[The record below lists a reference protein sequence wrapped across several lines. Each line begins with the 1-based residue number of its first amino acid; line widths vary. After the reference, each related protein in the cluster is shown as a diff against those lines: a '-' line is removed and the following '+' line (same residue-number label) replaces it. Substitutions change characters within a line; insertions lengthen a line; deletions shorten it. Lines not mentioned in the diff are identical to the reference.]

1 MKKSIIQ
8 PLAALACGAL
18 ISAQAL
24 AFGGGHRGLDWEE
37 ELNLTEHQEDQIDAI
52 EDRYQDQFHAMRQ
65 NKGQRQER
73 HQQVHSLIKQMRAE
87 IQQVLTKE
95 QRAAARKLVAE
106 RRQHAMKKRLRKVAR
121 KLDMTE
127 EQQTRLQ
134 QRVSS
139 DSQNY
144 QWPMDQEQRQQARQ
158 AFDLAMQDVLTGEQ
172 QQEWQS
178 MKARFKKRW
187 RREKYDGGR
196 HEDHHRG
203 DDHDHDHDHD
213 NEHGGFRRGYHSW

>member
-24 AFGGGHRGLDWEE
+24 AFGGGHRGFDWEE
-37 ELNLTEHQEDQIDAI
+37 ELNLTELQEDQIDAI

-65 NKGQRQER
+65 GNGQRQER
-73 HQQVHSLIKQMRAE
+73 HQQAHALIKQMREE
-87 IQQVLTKE
+87 IQQVLSKE

-106 RRQHAMKKRLRKVAR
+106 RRQHAMKKRLRRVAR
-121 KLDMTE
+121 KLDLSD
-127 EQQTRLQ
+127 EQKAQLQ
-134 QRVSS
+134 QAVSS
-139 DSQNY
+139 EKDSY
-144 QWPMDQEQRQQARQ
+144 QWPMDQEQRQQAR
-158 AFDLAMQDVLTGEQ
+158 ATFDQAMQNILTGEQ

-187 RREKYDGGR
+187 
-196 HEDHHRG
+196 HRG
-203 DDHDHDHDHD
+203 THEGHHQRNVFNSSSAGGDDDGH
-213 NEHGGFRRGYHSW
+213 HGGFRKGYNAW